1 MGRGFNSWNRWHC
14 WVDEHKLKETA
25 DQLVALKL
33 AEAGYRHLNIDGARS
48 AIAVILIWYG
58 CDCAVA
64 CCPVLICTHL
74 LTQACL
80 CLYTLCAAQTA
91 GRPTVR
97 RMPAASSTE
106 PF

>member
-48 AIAVILIWYG
+48 
-58 CDCAVA
+58 
-64 CCPVLICTHL
+64 IC
-74 LTQACL
+74 
-80 CLYTLCAAQTA
+80 
-91 GRPTVR
+91 
-97 RMPAASSTE
+97 
-106 PF
+106 